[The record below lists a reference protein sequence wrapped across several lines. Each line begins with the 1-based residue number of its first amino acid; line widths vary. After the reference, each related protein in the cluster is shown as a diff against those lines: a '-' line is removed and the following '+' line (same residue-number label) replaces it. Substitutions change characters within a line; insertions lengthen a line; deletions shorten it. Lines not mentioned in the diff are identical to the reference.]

1 MAEITP
7 IEGRMPHKV
16 SEVVCLR
23 CLTRWIA
30 VRPCGTL
37 LKTLE
42 CPNCGGLGVVIE
54 TGEEMEAQNE

>member
-7 IEGRMPHKV
+7 IEERMLHKV

-30 VRPCGTL
+30 VRPDKTL
-37 LKTLE
+37 LKDME

-54 TGEEMEAQNE
+54 TGEEMEAKDG

>member
-7 IEGRMPHKV
+7 IEERMPHKV

-30 VRPCGTL
+30 VRPD
-37 LKTLE
+37 KTLIKDME
-42 CPNCGGLGVVIE
+42 CPNCGGFGVVIE
-54 TGEEMEAQNE
+54 TGEEMEAQDG

>member
-7 IEGRMPHKV
+7 IEERMPHKV

-23 CLTRWIA
+23 CLARWIS

-37 LKTLE
+37 LKALE

-54 TGEEMEAQNE
+54 TGEEMEVQDG